1 MFDVLTLPPFVSA
14 CIQGLGVACIGRRAS
29 MSGMS
34 ASMML
39 CLCSGL
45 QASAFCREALLSKTK
60 RVKFQVVVEINTKFE
75 LWFRTSKIH
84 GK

>member
-39 CLCSGL
+39 CSGL
-45 QASAFCREALLSKTK
+45 QASAFCR
-60 RVKFQVVVEINTKFE
+60 VKFQVVVQSTQSSNFGSARLKF
-75 LWFRTSKIH
+75 TGNK
-84 GK
+84 